1 MRDASAAATGTL
13 VPWVSQTATNR
24 FSWIVMCNL
33 PFSFCESEET
43 RRFTN
48 LPPICVETLYGD
60 MESVVKAVEKSIG
73 EEMPKSFGLV
83 IDGWTHGT
91 EHFLAVRPRSG
102 YRTVFAIFFGRSL
115 DDVPFLVGDNCA
127 VNKRLSNLMA
137 VPLVG
142 CASHRLNLAMREYLA
157 PHKNTLAEVQALMR
171 KLRTL
176 KQAAKL
182 RKKTALQPVL
192 RQDTRWSSTF
202 TMLARYFRL
211 YEHHSPDDEDLEDL
225 IPSRTTHRSLCKLFD
240 ELHDVKSISKKLQ
253 NDGLTLLDDRDLH
266 GGLLEVHPSFGN
278 YQAPN
283 APIVHSP
290 KFESAVVKMLGGK
303 ATRLTTAEKALR
315 KHFRR
320 VAAAAAPLDDEQ
332 STSFAERILKR
343 RKLSQIGAASR
354 APPFFSAGA
363 RDDPLLEGQQL
374 VPERSNC

>member
-1 MRDASAAATGTL
+1 
-13 VPWVSQTATNR
+13 
-24 FSWIVMCNL
+24 
-33 PFSFCESEET
+33 
-43 RRFTN
+43 
-48 LPPICVETLYGD
+48 
-60 MESVVKAVEKSIG
+60 
-73 EEMPKSFGLV
+73 
-83 IDGWTHGT
+83 
-91 EHFLAVRPRSG
+91 
-102 YRTVFAIFFGRSL
+102 
-115 DDVPFLVGDNCA
+115 
-127 VNKRLSNLMA
+127 
-137 VPLVG
+137 
-142 CASHRLNLAMREYLA
+142 MREYLA

-343 RKLSQIGAASR
+343 RK
-354 APPFFSAGA
+354 
-363 RDDPLLEGQQL
+363 
-374 VPERSNC
+374 V